1 MFNNINWN
9 LLFTAIATIVILLT
23 AIVITYQVWLQ
34 KKINQLQTQNYQ
46 LEAFMK
52 VLEEINSQE
61 TRKARNAV
69 FRLSD
74 KLMVLY
80 QSLGPEN
87 IPEDVYENMQKV
99 WNSYN
104 HIGYMVNQGMVKEEF
119 VIDVYSGAIIRSWVK
134 LFPIIMNIRKVRGK
148 EFSRYF
154 EELYIKSKNCKN
166 QK

>member
-154 EELYIKSKNCKN
+154 EELYIKSKNYKN